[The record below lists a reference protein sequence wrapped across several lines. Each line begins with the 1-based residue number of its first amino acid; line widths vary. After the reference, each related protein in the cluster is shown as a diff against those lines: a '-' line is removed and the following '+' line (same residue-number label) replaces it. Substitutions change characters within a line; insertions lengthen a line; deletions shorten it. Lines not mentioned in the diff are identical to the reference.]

1 MTKIHSKGDKAI
13 FFSEVSNHLLEV
25 LVDLGELSG
34 ELLVLEGV
42 ALVVEDLRHGDNQ
55 QQHLLGPHQANGHFP
70 DLATYF

>member
-42 ALVVEDLRHGDNQ
+42 ALVVEDL
-55 QQHLLGPHQANGHFP
+55 
-70 DLATYF
+70 

>member
-13 FFSEVSNHLLEV
+13 FFSEVSNHLL
-25 LVDLGELSG
+25 VDLGELGG
-34 ELLVLEGV
+34 ELLVVEGV

-55 QQHLLGPHQANGHFP
+55 QQHLLGPHQATGHFP